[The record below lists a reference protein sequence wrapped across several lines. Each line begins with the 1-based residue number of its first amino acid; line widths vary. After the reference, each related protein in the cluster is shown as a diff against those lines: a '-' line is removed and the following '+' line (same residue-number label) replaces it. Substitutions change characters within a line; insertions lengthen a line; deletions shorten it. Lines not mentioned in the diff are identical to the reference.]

1 MTDAVQPIA
10 NHALSVYPHLNA
22 PGFEASKVFAL
33 TALYLAKP
41 PPDFPSSGYLRRN
54 LASLYLFVIH
64 PSDIASTGR
73 HQPVY
78 RQRSVPETWYLYI
91 TSQSIDIGRGKPT
104 TNILGRRRRAEIVI
118 ECTDRD
124 LVDIATGKA
133 RAQSYYESNR
143 LKIKGKLDKA
153 LEISRLL
160 SHERSKL
167 YRVVTVE
174 PKSREDETVS
184 FNEDLNGYSIGSSVR
199 ARL

>member
-10 NHALSVYPHLNA
+10 SHALSVYPHLNA

-41 PPDFPSSGYLRRN
+41 PPDFPSSGYLRRH

-64 PSDIASTGR
+64 PSDIASTGK
-73 HQPVY
+73 HQPAH
-78 RQRSVPETWYLYI
+78 RHRSVPETWYLYI
-91 TSQSIDIGRGKPT
+91 TSQSIDIGRGKPP

-133 RAQSYYESNR
+133 RAQTYYESNR

-153 LEISRLL
+153 LEIARLL

-167 YRVVTVE
+167 YRVVTVD
-174 PKSREDETVS
+174 PKFRKEETVS

>member
-1 MTDAVQPIA
+1 MSDAVQPIA

-33 TALYLAKP
+33 TALFLAKP
-41 PPDFPSSGYLRRN
+41 PPNFPTPAYLRRH

-64 PSDIASTGR
+64 PSDVSSTGKHHPGQSHR
-73 HQPVY
+73 LI
-78 RQRSVPETWYLYI
+78 PETWYLYI
-91 TSQSIDIGRGKPT
+91 TNKTIDIGRGKPPT
-104 TNILGRRRRAEIVI
+104 TLLGRRRRAEIVI

-133 RAQSYYESNR
+133 RATTLYEAKR
-143 LKIKGKLDKA
+143 LRIRGKLDKA
-153 LEISRLL
+153 LEISRVL

-167 YRVVTVE
+167 YRVAAN
-174 PKSREDETVS
+174 DESSGTTQS
-184 FNEDLNGYSIGSSVR
+184 DSYNEDMNAYSIGSSMR